1 MQSEL
6 DALIAQEQGL
16 TLSIQQE
23 GDKVSLLR
31 ERMQDTHLVPSA
43 DQSVSLEA
51 LNSKV
56 RCRPTF
62 CMCTKYF
69 FDSPGCAAGFARTS
83 ALNEHLL
90 L

>member
-1 MQSEL
+1 MFNGVAALCRKTQDTMQSEL

-16 TLSIQQE
+16 TLAIQQE

-51 LNSKV
+51 LNSRV
-56 RCRPTF
+56 RC
-62 CMCTKYF
+62 
-69 FDSPGCAAGFARTS
+69 
-83 ALNEHLL
+83 
-90 L
+90 